1 MKLELDCVTCNVNQ
15 VIKMAKQFELGQS
28 AGEEMMKEV
37 LCYLSVADYSQCN
50 PAITSKVWEIIVKH
64 VGDSDPYK
72 DIKRFYNDEMMKMA
86 DIVKE
91 KMNQSKNPF
100 VTGLKIAITGNL
112 IDFAAKHSFN
122 MDMVKDRI
130 MNVDDIHLAIDDS
143 GKLYDDMKRAKSLL
157 YLGDN
162 CGEIVMD
169 KFFIEYLRKEFPEL
183 DIYFA
188 VRGEFVLN
196 DITREDADE
205 VGMEEVAKVV
215 DNGDNSPGT
224 VIDRTS
230 DEFREL
236 YYDADVVIAKGQGN
250 YESLSETDRKNVF
263 HLFMAKCDIVA
274 KSAGTELMSI
284 VCVEN
289 NGAERK

>member
-1 MKLELDCVTCNVNQ
+1 MKLELDCMICNINQ
-15 VIKMAKQFELGQS
+15 VIKMAKQFKLNKTDQEK
-28 AGEEMMKEV
+28 MMKEV
-37 LCYLSVADYSQCN
+37 LGYLSDADYSKCN
-50 PAITSKVWEIIVKH
+50 PAITADTWEIIVKH
-64 VGDSDPYK
+64 VGDSNPYK
-72 DIKRFYNDEMMKMA
+72 EIKRFYNDEMMKMA

-91 KMNQSKNPF
+91 KMCQSKDPF

-122 MDMVKDRI
+122 VDMVKDRI
-130 MNVDDIHLAIDDS
+130 MNVDDIHLEIDDS
-143 GKLYDDMKRAKSLL
+143 GRLYNNMKHAKSLL

-169 KFFIEYLRKEFPEL
+169 KFFIEYLREEFPKL

-188 VRGEFVLN
+188 VRGKSVLN
-196 DITREDADE
+196 DITWEDA
-205 VGMEEVAKVV
+205 EEVAMKEVAKIV

-230 DEFREL
+230 DEFKEL

-274 KSAGTELMSI
+274 KSAGTEIMSI
-284 VCVEN
+284 VCIEN
-289 NGAERK
+289 NGVERK